1 MHKCQTELE
10 ANDTKE
16 QQVSRI
22 PSRELVMVE
31 ADLAPGCVSMIQIA
45 VSYPVTAAKES
56 LQNQLCS
63 GIWGTASAYGF

>member
-1 MHKCQTELE
+1 MCSANHMHKCQTELE

-22 PSRELVMVE
+22 PSRVLVMVE
-31 ADLAPGCVSMIQIA
+31 AALYPGSVLAMIRIA
-45 VSYPVTAAKES
+45 ISCPLTAVEES

-63 GIWGTASAYGF
+63 GI